1 MNIKVRMS
9 RKLDPKKIQTNTL
22 RQYLNAVGPLY
33 DSVTGTFF
41 GIPIGAEAFIEAYT
55 GRTRQGSPIWSEG
68 MTDTEIFDRAMG
80 HFFKTIEPGII
91 SSGRKLF

>member
-1 MNIKVRMS
+1 MLLVHYM
-9 RKLDPKKIQTNTL
+9 IQL
-22 RQYLNAVGPLY
+22 QEL
-33 DSVTGTFF
+33 SI

-68 MTDTEIFDRAMG
+68 MTDTEIFDRAMA

-91 SSGRKLF
+91 SSGRKLFYALRGDVSGVGQPTRGGMNYLN